1 MGLTQSPSESAA
13 NAVLEN
19 WNHEEVEI
27 ISGSQRRH
35 HLRRVGVA
43 DWSVPI
49 HVWRSCRP
57 LESAGHYKET
67 GKPIEGAVVFV
78 RWEKRYTSFVGEMGG
93 NEYYD
98 SEEALTNAD
107 GRFVIGARQTW
118 TLNPLSEI
126 YGPEFFIFKSG
137 YGRWQFRDFDKW
149 GKGDAIQVSD
159 RVRAETRRFT
169 AEGPVLELPPLKTK
183 EERLN
188 VSGDMPLRV
197 PAGRMPKYLEE
208 IDRNRQSRGLQLID
222 RRE

>member
-1 MGLTQSPSESAA
+1 VVVSIGITLVVSLLLIGLFLSTPSEAA
-13 NAVLEN
+13 GPWRAQ
-19 WNHEEVEI
+19 I
-27 ISGSQRRH
+27 I
-35 HLRRVGVA
+35 
-43 DWSVPI
+43 D
-49 HVWRSCRP
+49 
-57 LESAGHYKET
+57 KET

-98 SEEALTNAD
+98 SEEAVTDAD

-149 GKGDAIQVSD
+149 WKGDAIEVSD

-169 AEGPVLELPPLKTK
+169 ADGPVLELPPLKTK

-188 VSGDMPLRV
+188 VSGYMPLGV

-208 IDRNRQSRGLQLID
+208 LNRNRQSLGLQLINPK
-222 RRE
+222 E

>member
-1 MGLTQSPSESAA
+1 
-13 NAVLEN
+13 V
-19 WNHEEVEI
+19 V
-27 ISGSQRRH
+27 
-35 HLRRVGVA
+35 V
-43 DWSVPI
+43 
-49 HVWRSCRP
+49 
-57 LESAGHYKET
+57 SAGITFVASVLLIGLFLSTSGEAAGPWKAQLIDKET

-149 GKGDAIQVSD
+149 WNGDAIEVRD
-159 RVRAETRRFT
+159 RLRAETRRFT

-183 EERLN
+183 EERLK
-188 VSGDMPLRV
+188 VSGLMPLGV
-197 PAGRMPKYLEE
+197 PAGRMPRYLEE
-208 IDRNRQSRGLQLID
+208 INRNRQYLGLQLYNP
-222 RRE
+222 RE